1 MMNKEIKRR
10 MKEYNET
17 YQEAKKKVEW
27 YTTIEWDDITPL
39 LDKVGYLGVEIK
51 C

>member
-1 MMNKEIKRR
+1 MNKEIKRR

-17 YQEAKKKVEW
+17 YEEAKEKVKW
-27 YTTIEWDDITPL
+27 YSTMDWDDMTPL
-39 LDKVGYLGVEIK
+39 INKAGYLGVPLK